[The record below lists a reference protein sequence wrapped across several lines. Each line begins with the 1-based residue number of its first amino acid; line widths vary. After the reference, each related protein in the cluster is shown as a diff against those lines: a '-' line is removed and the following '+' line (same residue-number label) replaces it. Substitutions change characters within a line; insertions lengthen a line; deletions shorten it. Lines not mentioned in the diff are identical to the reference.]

1 MKIRK
6 SYQVLLCTLSVLVIL
21 VSAGD
26 VFAGVP
32 LDEVKKTTNEVLD
45 VLRNKELKAPGKEE
59 LRRQKILEIV
69 SQVFDFREMAKRSLG
84 VYWRRRTPQQ
94 KDEFVPLYKDLLNN
108 TYMRKVERYTSEK
121 ILYTDESIQGDY
133 AVVKTRIIRNTGTE
147 IPLEYRLMKEGG
159 KWVVYDVVIEGV
171 SLVNNYRSQFSQIIR
186 SDSYE
191 ELVKRLKKKTMKDT
205 K

>member
-6 SYQVLLCTLSVLVIL
+6 SSQVLCTLSVLVIL
-21 VSAGD
+21 ISAAN

-84 VYWRRRTPQQ
+84 IYWRKRTPQE

-147 IPLEYRLMKEGG
+147 IPLEYRLMKEDG

-191 ELVKRLKKKTMKDT
+191 ELVKRLKKKTARDT

>member
-6 SYQVLLCTLSVLVIL
+6 SSRLLCTLGVLVIL
-21 VSAGD
+21 VSAAN

-32 LDEVKKTTNEVLD
+32 MDEVKKTTDEVLA
-45 VLRNKELKAPGKEE
+45 VLRNKELKGPGKEE
-59 LRRQKILEIV
+59 LRRQKILGIV

-84 VYWRRRTPQQ
+84 IYWRKRTPQER
-94 KDEFVPLYKDLLNN
+94 DEFVPLYKDLLNR
-108 TYMRKVERYTSEK
+108 TYMRKVERYTNEK
-121 ILYTDESIQGDY
+121 IIYTDESIQGDY
-133 AVVKTRIIRNTGTE
+133 AVVRTRVETNTGTQ
-147 IPLEYRLMKEGG
+147 IPLEYRLMKKDG

-186 SDSYE
+186 SDSYAG
-191 ELVKRLKKKTMKDT
+191 LVKRLKKKTVKDT

>member
-1 MKIRK
+1 
-6 SYQVLLCTLSVLVIL
+6 
-21 VSAGD
+21 
-26 VFAGVP
+26 
-32 LDEVKKTTNEVLD
+32 
-45 VLRNKELKAPGKEE
+45 

-84 VYWRRRTPQQ
+84 IYWRKRTPQER
-94 KDEFVPLYKDLLNN
+94 DEFVPLYKALLND

-133 AVVKTRIIRNTGTE
+133 AVVKTRVIRSTGTE
-147 IPLEYRLMKEGG
+147 IPLEYRLMKEDG

-191 ELVKRLKKKTMKDT
+191 ELVKRLKKKTVKDT

>member
-6 SYQVLLCTLSVLVIL
+6 SSQVLCTLSVLVIL
-21 VSAGD
+21 ISAAN

-32 LDEVKKTTNEVLD
+32 MDEVKKTTDEVLA
-45 VLRNKELKAPGKEE
+45 VLRNKELKGPGKEE
-59 LRRQKILEIV
+59 LRRGKILEIV

-84 VYWRRRTPQQ
+84 IYWRKRTPQER
-94 KDEFVPLYKDLLNN
+94 DEFVPLYKDLLND
-108 TYMRKVERYTSEK
+108 TYMRKVERYTNEK
-121 ILYTDESIQGDY
+121 ILYTDESIHGDY
-133 AVVKTRIIRNTGTE
+133 AVVRTRVATNTGTE
-147 IPLEYRLMKEGG
+147 IPLEYRLMQKEG

-191 ELVKRLKKKTMKDT
+191 ELVKRLKKKTVKET

>member
-6 SYQVLLCTLSVLVIL
+6 SSRLLCTVGILAIL
-21 VSAGD
+21 VSAAN

-32 LDEVKKTTNEVLD
+32 LDEVKKTTDEVLS
-45 VLRNKELKAPGKEE
+45 VLRNKDLKGPGKEE
-59 LRRQKILEIV
+59 LRRQKILGIV

-84 VYWRRRTPQQ
+84 IYWRKRTSQER
-94 KDEFVPLYKDLLNN
+94 DEFVPLYKDLLNR
-108 TYMRKVERYTSEK
+108 TYMRKVERYTNEK
-121 ILYTDESIQGDY
+121 IIYTDESVHGDY
-133 AVVKTRIIRNTGTE
+133 AAVRTRVETNTGTE
-147 IPLEYRLMKEGG
+147 IPLEYRLMKKDG

-186 SDSYE
+186 SDSYA
-191 ELVKRLKKKTMKDT
+191 ELVKRLKKKTVKDT

>member
-6 SYQVLLCTLSVLVIL
+6 SSQVLCTLSVLVIL
-21 VSAGD
+21 ISAAN

-69 SQVFDFREMAKRSLG
+69 SEIFDFREMAKRSLG
-84 VYWRRRTPQQ
+84 IYWRKRTPQE

-147 IPLEYRLMKEGG
+147 IPLEYRLMKKDG